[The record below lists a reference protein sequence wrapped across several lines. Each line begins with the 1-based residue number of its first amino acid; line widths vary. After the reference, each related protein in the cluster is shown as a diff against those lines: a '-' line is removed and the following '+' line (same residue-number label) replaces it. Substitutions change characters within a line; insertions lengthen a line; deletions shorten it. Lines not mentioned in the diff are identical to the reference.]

1 MARTQSRPGPL
12 GQGGFQS
19 VKMAD
24 EESGKVFVGSLNLAV
39 TADDL
44 SDKFNYVGP
53 GQDVEIVWDHDVE
66 PTPFAFVKV
75 VVGSS
80 CTFFQQFFRVS
91 VPALHGL
98 SLIVV
103 DRVRT

>member
-1 MARTQSRPGPL
+1 
-12 GQGGFQS
+12 
-19 VKMAD
+19 MAD

-53 GQDVEIVWDHDVE
+53 VQDVEIVWDHDVE

-91 VPALHGL
+91 RHYMDYLLLLLTEFVPEPHAE
-98 SLIVV
+98 
-103 DRVRT
+103 